1 MAGIGTGSNP
11 ISVLNSF
18 YRNVEYSFKDP
29 VGPPH
34 CRVFFCSVTVEGSVF
49 TGHGS
54 SKKSAKQAAAHS
66 ALLQLNNMR
75 LRLSYGTSD
84 GKREWKGCV
93 LEHGVTVL
101 LLDARCEGR
110 GVECDLSAAILSG
123 TRHGFAAEDQFYRRY
138 STMVL
143 SISLRTVRY
152 FNLRRL
158 DYL

>member
-34 CRVFFCSVTVEGSVF
+34 CRVFFCSVAVEGNVF

-84 GKREWKGCV
+84 GKREWKGYTLEDSVPVV
-93 LEHGVTVL
+93 LV
-101 LLDARCEGR
+101 DARC
-110 GVECDLSAAILSG
+110 
-123 TRHGFAAEDQFYRRY
+123 
-138 STMVL
+138 
-143 SISLRTVRY
+143 
-152 FNLRRL
+152 
-158 DYL
+158 